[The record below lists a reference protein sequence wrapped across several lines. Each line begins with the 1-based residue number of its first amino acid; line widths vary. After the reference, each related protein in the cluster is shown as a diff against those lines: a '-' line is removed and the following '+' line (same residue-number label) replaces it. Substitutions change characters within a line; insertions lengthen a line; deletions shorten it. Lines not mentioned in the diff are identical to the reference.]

1 MVVHLIMENT
11 SNNGNASASDNNTSS
26 GNTTVSTDNNTSSAN
41 TTATSPK
48 TGDMT
53 PIAIYVVIAV
63 AAMGV
68 IVFVKRRK
76 TA

>member
-1 MVVHLIMENT
+1 MAQRLI
-11 SNNGNASASDNNTSS
+11 
-26 GNTTVSTDNNTSSAN
+26 VWLYILRISTDKNASSAN

-53 PIAIYVVIAV
+53 PIAIYVVMAV

-68 IVFVKRRK
+68 IVFVKKRK

>member
-1 MVVHLIMENT
+1 MLFRSMAF
-11 SNNGNASASDNNTSS
+11 ASERITA
-26 GNTTVSTDNNTSSAN
+26 AN